1 MRLIIDYVI
10 FVFDYIVRIL
20 STLQLPGSLSLLD
33 YILCSLIL
41 ITIFKMLKGGSGELT
56 SFFDSSLSTFEQ
68 KKYKK
73 DAAEK
78 NRKAA
83 AGTTRCACHAGS
95 FFPGAAAGYSDR
107 PACAAGTARAA
118 PAGGGS
124 AL

>member
-56 SFFDSSLSTFEQ
+56 SFFDSSLSSFEQ

-78 NRKAA
+78 NRKEQVLIIFNTYNDKKE
-83 AGTTRCACHAGS
+83 GE
-95 FFPGAAAGYSDR
+95 
-107 PACAAGTARAA
+107 
-118 PAGGGS
+118 
-124 AL
+124 